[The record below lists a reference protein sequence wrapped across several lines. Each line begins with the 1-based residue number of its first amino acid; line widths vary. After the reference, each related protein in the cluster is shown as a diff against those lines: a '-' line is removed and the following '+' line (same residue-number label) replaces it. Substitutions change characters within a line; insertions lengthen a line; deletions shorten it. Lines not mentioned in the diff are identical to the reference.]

1 MSILFG
7 HPGGNPNSH
16 HAALAHFEAGRLEAF
31 CVPWMPSPATLRA
44 LQRFGPTRA
53 MGQRLARRTFEPLA
67 AAPKVQGRI
76 GEWRRLATRA
86 VGWGDERLSY
96 EANDWLM
103 RTMRRE
109 CRRPAVTAVH
119 SYEDCSA
126 GQFAAAKR
134 LGKACIYD
142 MPIGYYPAWE
152 ETQAELVRRYRDW
165 VPPQGLPSSRYVR
178 PEQKRREMELADLVL
193 APSSFVEKTVQAFHP
208 EKKVARAA
216 YGVDLEFWQSVEEKS
231 WDHPLRFLYAGQMS
245 MRKGIP
251 LLLEAWEAAGL
262 REAHLDLV
270 GVWQLAKDKVAS
282 LPRGVTLWP
291 PCSREALRERYR
303 MADVFLF
310 PSFFEGFGLV
320 LLEAMACGLPAL
332 ATEAT
337 AGPDVLTESCGR
349 LVPCGSLEALVEGLR
364 WFERRSGQLPSMA
377 RAARAQAARFTWGN
391 YRRSVSEAVAP
402 FA

>member
-1 MSILFG
+1 M
-7 HPGGNPNSH
+7 
-16 HAALAHFEAGRLEAF
+16 
-31 CVPWMPSPATLRA
+31 
-44 LQRFGPTRA
+44 
-53 MGQRLARRTFEPLA
+53 
-67 AAPKVQGRI
+67 
-76 GEWRRLATRA
+76 
-86 VGWGDERLSY
+86 
-96 EANDWLM
+96 
-103 RTMRRE
+103 
-109 CRRPAVTAVH
+109 
-119 SYEDCSA
+119 
-126 GQFAAAKR
+126 
-134 LGKACIYD
+134 
-142 MPIGYYPAWE
+142 
-152 ETQAELVRRYRDW
+152 
-165 VPPQGLPSSRYVR
+165 
-178 PEQKRREMELADLVL
+178 
-193 APSSFVEKTVQAFHP
+193 
-208 EKKVARAA
+208 
-216 YGVDLEFWQSVEEKS
+216 
-231 WDHPLRFLYAGQMS
+231 
-245 MRKGIP
+245 
-251 LLLEAWEAAGL
+251 
-262 REAHLDLV
+262 
-270 GVWQLAKDKVAS
+270 AKDKVAS